1 MSGYSWVAVLS
12 LSCYLFLFL
21 TFLAAKKTKKVL
33 RTFMALLVV
42 MILWNGGSFGMRMQL
57 WPAVNFWHHVSL
69 LGMLL
74 LPVGYHH
81 FVLDFL
87 EEKNDNGRK
96 FWLIFYVLMF
106 VINYFT
112 GFFVPLPESL
122 YKTEQLSSCITTVGQ
137 STSCSSLSFSPW
149 FSWHSLFADTVPE
162 TELLFSS

>member
-1 MSGYSWVAVLS
+1 MV
-12 LSCYLFLFL
+12 
-21 TFLAAKKTKKVL
+21 
-33 RTFMALLVV
+33 LLVV

-69 LGMLL
+69 LGMVL

-112 GFFVPLPESL
+112 GFFVPLPEVVVQNGTTLFL
-122 YKTEQLSSCITTVGQ
+122 YHY
-137 STSCSSLSFSPW
+137 
-149 FSWHSLFADTVPE
+149 SWPIY
-162 TELLFSS
+162 LLFLFVIFTVVQLAFIIRRHCAGNRIAFQNEEYTYDKIKRISVATWRIGKRWSCKFCCCGRKG